1 MNSFRIFQSRKT
13 LDAMSRFLFIPLF
26 LLIVQSVRGAED
38 APAKGISI
46 RLFAAALAKD
56 QGAVCILAG
65 DARGAAF
72 ELPTQNL
79 SDSQITPSRNFLIIS
94 ASAAVDPPPAALAS
108 IRLPEQGA
116 DFRIILVPAADGSY
130 KPVVI
135 RGDDPKFSHGDFFFI
150 NLSTHAM
157 LGVLGTTR
165 IDLKPGSQEIIRPSG
180 AKSDSFFEVK
190 FAHYEQQKLLPL
202 TDSCWPI
209 VKDNRSYIIFYN
221 GKGGRPAYRAV
232 DEFLAVAPGG

>member
-1 MNSFRIFQSRKT
+1 MNSSRIFQSTKF
-13 LDAMSRFLFIPLF
+13 LVSMSRFLLISLS
-26 LLIVQSVRGAED
+26 LLIVQPVRAAEV
-38 APAKGISI
+38 APAKGISV

-65 DARGAAF
+65 DARGAPF
-72 ELPTQNL
+72 DLPTQNL
-79 SDSQITPSRNFLIIS
+79 SDSQITPSRNFMIIS
-94 ASAAVDPPPAALAS
+94 AAAAVDPPPAPLAT

-116 DFRIILVPAADGSY
+116 DFRIILVPAATGSY

-157 LGVLGTTR
+157 LGVLGSTR

-180 AKSDSFFEVK
+180 VKSDSFFEVK

-202 TDSCWPI
+202 TDSCWPV

-232 DEFLAVAPGG
+232 DEFLALAPAG